1 MCTSIFLLHFQIIA
15 FFSQAEAGIGPLAI
29 SCYLLCFCTA
39 LLLCTGNPT
48 FAIGTS
54 AQANIAGRYHDCNI
68 IGGPNAAQQYT
79 VCLTNGA
86 QHMVPASSLRSA
98 QPSAAPVPVA
108 TSVPVVT
115 PVATATYPTT
125 SVPAKETPHSK
136 APLDDVPVASYPTPA
151 AGIYPPVPAAV
162 PVANQAPAAV
172 TGVAVN
178 TAVPAPKTVPA
189 AAAVSGATITVKAT
203 KKTGSSSMSATIDS
217 TATDLNRQM
226 KNLNTGVNKYLGK
239 GVGNF
244 LFGSKKKKT
253 KKTTQPKPKF
263 TVTTTTSVR
272 TVNGKKV
279 ITKTTTVRTI

>member
-1 MCTSIFLLHFQIIA
+1 MS
-15 FFSQAEAGIGPLAI
+15 
-29 SCYLLCFCTA
+29 
-39 LLLCTGNPT
+39 LLCTDPPAFT
-48 FAIGTS
+48 IGAS
-54 AQANIAGRYHDCNI
+54 AEANIAGTYRGCNI
-68 IGGPNAAQQYT
+68 VAGPNEAQTYRIS
-79 VCLTNGA
+79 LADGA
-86 QHMVPASSLRSA
+86 QYMVHASLLR
-98 QPSAAPVPVA
+98 PSAAPVATAVPVA
-108 TSVPVVT
+108 
-115 PVATATYPTT
+115 AATYPTPP
-125 SVPAKETPHSK
+125 VPATQRPHTK
-136 APLDDVPVASYPTPA
+136 APLDEVPVASYPTPVASYPTPA

-162 PVANQAPAAV
+162 PVTNQAPAAV

-189 AAAVSGATITVKAT
+189 AAAVSGATITVKTTNKA
-203 KKTGSSSMSATIDS
+203 GSKSMSKTIDS